1 MNRIRVNIPHS
12 HTNKSIWS
20 VKDFVTTRKGTL
32 CDFATDSVISKVTL
46 GSTFGHA
53 WGQGILTSFTH
64 GCRPA
69 QHHNGGL
76 PVVFSNVST
85 QADRILSRRR
95 WMFAQLTSAHQQSHL
110 SGFPP
115 PCMAKEPP
123 LQCSG
128 LHLFSLFHAIVLLIY
143 PNCGTDVFFCNC
155 LVLTAREGCGQTG
168 EVHVRRHCLC
178 CSLLCPRGMRV
189 KVICDEAWG
198 LAILRGSREGSVI
211 SGAAPLGGFRP
222 LALWFSLPLRGKSIT
237 YYITSHFFPHLHP
250 EEEELKMCWGWLC
263 FRKFSCFFWIVVWK

>member
-1 MNRIRVNIPHS
+1 MQTRRISSFTGSPFWMEDMCDYKCKLDQPAISCQHGKEKKSDLPVQIWDPALHCMNRIRVNIPHS

-20 VKDFVTTRKGTL
+20 VKDFVTTRKGML

-115 PCMAKEPP
+115 PYMAKEPP
-123 LQCSG
+123 PLAVQRPSSFLALPCCCPAY
-128 LHLFSLFHAIVLLIY
+128 LPKLWHRCLFFVIAWCWLLERDVVRQEKSMSEDIVF
-143 PNCGTDVFFCNC
+143 V
-155 LVLTAREGCGQTG
+155 V
-168 EVHVRRHCLC
+168 LC
-178 CSLLCPRGMRV
+178 CVPV
-189 KVICDEAWG
+189 AWG
-198 LAILRGSREGSVI
+198 WKWYVT
-211 SGAAPLGGFRP
+211 RP
-222 LALWFSLPLRGKSIT
+222 GVLPS
-237 YYITSHFFPHLHP
+237 
-250 EEEELKMCWGWLC
+250 
-263 FRKFSCFFWIVVWK
+263 

>member
-1 MNRIRVNIPHS
+1 MAADQHS
-12 HTNKSIWS
+12 TTMEACLLCL
-20 VKDFVTTRKGTL
+20 VTWAPRLT
-32 CDFATDSVISKVTL
+32 
-46 GSTFGHA
+46 GSCQEEDGCLHS
-53 WGQGILTSFTH
+53 WPLLTSRVTSLASLP
-64 GCRPA
+64 PA
-69 QHHNGGL
+69 WQKS
-76 PVVFSNVST
+76 PPRSAAAFIFSRSSMLLSCLST
-85 QADRILSRRR
+85 QTV
-95 WMFAQLTSAHQQSHL
+95 AQMS
-110 SGFPP
+110 
-115 PCMAKEPP
+115 
-123 LQCSG
+123 
-128 LHLFSLFHAIVLLIY
+128 
-143 PNCGTDVFFCNC
+143 FFCNC

-263 FRKFSCFFWIVVWK
+263 FKKFSCFFWIVVWK

>member
-1 MNRIRVNIPHS
+1 MDVC
-12 HTNKSIWS
+12 T
-20 VKDFVTTRKGTL
+20 VDL
-32 CDFATDSVISKVTL
+32 CSPAESPLWLPSPLHGKRAPLAVQRPS
-46 GSTFGHA
+46 
-53 WGQGILTSFTH
+53 SFLALP
-64 GCRPA
+64 CCCPA
-69 QHHNGGL
+69 YL
-76 PVVFSNVST
+76 PKLWH
-85 QADRILSRRR
+85 RCL
-95 WMFAQLTSAHQQSHL
+95 
-110 SGFPP
+110 
-115 PCMAKEPP
+115 
-123 LQCSG
+123 
-128 LHLFSLFHAIVLLIY
+128 
-143 PNCGTDVFFCNC
+143 FFCNC

-189 KVICDEAWG
+189 KVIYDEAWG

>member
-1 MNRIRVNIPHS
+1 MSAWEKKKSDLPVQIWDPALHCMNRIRVNIPHS

-46 GSTFGHA
+46 GSTFGHV

-123 LQCSG
+123 SQCSG
-128 LHLFSLFHAIVLLIY
+128 LHLFSLFHAVVLLIY
-143 PNCGTDVFFCNC
+143 PNCGTDVFFFVIAWCW
-155 LVLTAREGCGQTG
+155 LLERDV
-168 EVHVRRHCLC
+168 VRQEKSMSEDIVFVVLC
-178 CSLLCPRGMRV
+178 CVPV
-189 KVICDEAWG
+189 AWG
-198 LAILRGSREGSVI
+198 WKWYVT
-211 SGAAPLGGFRP
+211 RP
-222 LALWFSLPLRGKSIT
+222 GVLPS
-237 YYITSHFFPHLHP
+237 
-250 EEEELKMCWGWLC
+250 
-263 FRKFSCFFWIVVWK
+263 